1 MRFNGGSPRGGCPH
15 VLFVAISLQ
24 QLTLNPL
31 QFLADIVDNVAGLQA
46 VRQDVPCIRFYF
58 ELARDRIRLV
68 ELQSILNGKP
78 SSAERSQI
86 VEKDRYM
93 NVGAP
98 LARTGI

>member
-1 MRFNGGSPRGGCPH
+1 MRFNGAAPVGLPPCP
-15 VLFVAISLQ
+15 FVAISLQ

-31 QFLADIVDNVAGLQA
+31 QFLTDVVDNVAGLQA

-98 LARTGI
+98 LAGTGI